1 MRFGNTS
8 SAEVGCNT
16 MDAMAPM
23 RGLAPTATMS
33 PMIATMAHT
42 EQGEHTGHHGDE
54 EAHAKTVPTGWWYYP
69 IYPIYPVYPIWPLW
83 PLFW

>member
-1 MRFGNTS
+1 
-8 SAEVGCNT
+8 

-33 PMIATMAHT
+33 PMIATM
-42 EQGEHTGHHGDE
+42 EHAKRGAYEESTGHHGDE
-54 EAHAKTVPTGWWYYP
+54 EAHAKTAPTGWWYYP
-69 IYPIYPVYPIWPLW
+69 PYYPLIIPYYPIWPLW